1 MPGLYV
7 VIPRA
12 AGTQITE
19 LIYNFDHQQHV
30 DGRSAEF
37 MAGYGVS
44 GSQFQ
49 LTEDPYPGS
58 VESLAPS
65 LAGEITRYRFVLA
78 QIIGQLSGGAASNW
92 YDPINAPAFPFIGA
106 RVARASTVS
115 IPNNSAT
122 VVSFSGGTVD
132 FNSTVPA
139 AVWDD
144 MVQPT
149 RFTAPV
155 AGRYMAFFSGT
166 WASNST
172 GKRQLNIG
180 MNSFATIGASETNTA
195 PVGNTQAQCVTS
207 LFDMAVNDYIQFSVF
222 QNSGGN
228 LAFNAQGAGIV
239 YLGGD

>member
-12 AGTQITE
+12 AGTLITE

-30 DGRSAEF
+30 DGRSAES

-78 QIIGQLSGGAASNW
+78 QIIGEMSGGAPANW
-92 YDPINAPAFPFIGA
+92 YDPINTPALPFIGA
-106 RVARASTVS
+106 RVARASTVA
-115 IPNNSAT
+115 IPNNSVT

-139 AVWDD
+139 PVYDD
-144 MVQPT
+144 MGQPT

-155 AGRYMAFFSGT
+155 AGRYMAFCFAT
-166 WASNST
+166 WAANST
-172 GKRQLNIG
+172 GKRQINMG
-180 MNSFATIGASETNTA
+180 MNSFATIGPSQTNVA
-195 PVGNTQAQCVTS
+195 PTGNAQTQTITGI
-207 LFDMAVNDYIQFSVF
+207 FNMAANDYVQFSAF

-228 LAFNAQGAGIV
+228 LSFTAAGGLV